1 MAIAEHIKRNLRV
14 RDDFGP
20 MFVSIIV
27 LLNGIFIIAFSL
39 ISQLAAHHS
48 VRLNGFAVFVSLAIG
63 LSLIYLSA
71 LLRRRK
77 RTAWFATALAYSL
90 YIGFNLQ
97 SFDSRMDSKHISLI
111 VIFRIFILPSLILIL
126 LFLNRKKYVVRSDGP
141 GFWFAIRLSVIIL
154 AVTFVYGT
162 VGFYALGTGDF
173 DHSLS
178 IPASMHY
185 TIDQIG
191 LTTKHPIV
199 PETKRAQLFLDSLT
213 FISIAAIVYVVFS
226 FFQPLKA
233 RFADQSI
240 AREHIKKLIVSQH
253 DATSEDF
260 FKVWPHD
267 KQYFFDSSRAS
278 GLAYH
283 VYSGVS
289 VILGGPAGK
298 QARFKQLLT
307 EFQYVCYGNDWRP
320 AIIHTEDTYRDIYED
335 LGYSLQ
341 KLGEEAVVD
350 VHKFNETTVHNK
362 YFRNVVN
369 RFSKHGYSY
378 EIISPPHEKAVID
391 RLKEISDEWLGNGS
405 RSERGFT
412 MGYFTEDY
420 MSQCEVLIAKDPDGE
435 IQAFI
440 NLIPAEFDQAEA
452 TYDMLRYSKQALSNV
467 NDFLLISLFASLQER
482 GYKRLNLGFCPLAG
496 IEDREDKNNKV
507 IDSLL
512 GFAFANGDRFY
523 SFSGLH
529 RFKNKYDPVWSD
541 RYLAYQG
548 GIRGFSRSI
557 NAVVQIMRITSKP
570 SFADRISD
578 RISHHNVS

>member
-27 LLNGIFIIAFSL
+27 LLNGIFIIAFTL
-39 ISQLAAHHS
+39 IGQLASHHS
-48 VRLNGFAVFVSLAIG
+48 VRLNNFSVDLTLAIG
-63 LSLIYLSA
+63 LSLIYLSS

-77 RTAWFATALAYSL
+77 KTAWLATTIAYSVYL
-90 YIGFNLQ
+90 GINLQ
-97 SFDSRMDSKHISLI
+97 SFDSRMDTRHVSLV
-111 VIFRIFILPSLILIL
+111 VIFRIFILPGLIL
-126 LFLNRKKYVVRSDGP
+126 LLLYLNRHKYVVRSDGP
-141 GFWFAIRLSVIIL
+141 GFWSAIRLSLIIL

-162 VGFYALGTGDF
+162 VGFYALGEGDF

-191 LTTKHPIV
+191 LTTNHPAI
-199 PETKRAQLFLDSLT
+199 PETKRAVLFQDSLT
-213 FISIAAIVYVVFS
+213 FISIAAIVYVAVS

-233 RFADQSI
+233 RFADQSV
-240 AREHIKKLIVSQH
+240 ARAHIKQLILSQH

-267 KQYFFDSSRAS
+267 KQYFFDSSGTS

-283 VYSGVS
+283 VYHGVA

-298 QARFKQLLT
+298 QARFKQLMT

-320 AIIHTEDTYRDIYED
+320 AIIHTEDSYREIYED

-341 KLGEEAVVD
+341 KLGQEAVVD
-350 VHKFNETTVHNK
+350 VQKFNQTTVKNK

-369 RFSKHGYSY
+369 RFKKQGYSY
-378 EIISPPHEKAVID
+378 EIISPPHEKAVVD
-391 RLKEISDEWLGNGS
+391 RLQAISDEWLSSGS
-405 RSERGFT
+405 RSERGFS
-412 MGYFTEDY
+412 MGYFSRAY
-420 MSQCEVLIAKDPDGE
+420 LSHCEILIAKDPENE

-440 NLIPAEFDQAEA
+440 NIIPEEFDHNEA
-452 TYDMLRYSKQALSNV
+452 TYDMLRYSKQSLGNV
-467 NDFLLISLFASLQER
+467 NDFLLINLINDLGGR
-482 GYKRLNLGFCPLAG
+482 GYQRLNLGFCPLSG
-496 IEDREDKNNKV
+496 IEDHEDKNNKV
-507 IDSLL
+507 IDGVL
-512 GFAFANGDRFY
+512 GFAFANGDRVY

-529 RFKNKYDPVWSD
+529 RFKNKYEPVWSD

-557 NAVVQIMRITSKP
+557 NAVVQVMRITSKP
-570 SFADRISD
+570 SFADRLSD
-578 RISHHNVS
+578 RISQHSVS